1 MKENEISYL
10 IRGVIYKVFNKL
22 GPGLFENVYEEIVFY
37 ELTKL
42 GLYVQRQVPLPVIWE
57 EVKLEHGYRVDLLVE
72 KKVIIEVKSIENI
85 NPIHYKQLSTYVVLS
100 GVKLGILVN
109 FNEKEIDNGI
119 KRFVNRL

>member
-100 GVKLGILVN
+100 GV
-109 FNEKEIDNGI
+109 
-119 KRFVNRL
+119 

>member
-57 EVKLEHGYRVDLLVE
+57 EVKLEHGYSVDLLVE

-85 NPIHYKQLSTYVVLS
+85 NPIHYKQVSTYVVLS
-100 GVKLGILVN
+100 GVKLGLLVN